1 MHFPVSRYW
10 SSLVGTEVARTIASA
25 GDDPYGKKGDTSWQ
39 QVALCEGWANY
50 REEVLTKH
58 YLGLSNYVATSN
70 AFLQDYLN
78 MFTELIAVGCSCQA
92 IEKSL
97 NTKSISEFQS
107 NLIAL
112 YPNLNTQIKNII
124 LKRL

>member
-1 MHFPVSRYW
+1 MHFPASRYW
-10 SSLVGTEVARTIASA
+10 SSLVGTEVGHSITSL
-25 GDDPYGKKGDTSWQ
+25 GKSSYGKKGDTNWQ

-78 MFTELIAVGCSCQA
+78 MFTELTAIGCSFEA

-107 NLIAL
+107 NLIAI
-112 YPNLNTQIKNII
+112 YPNMDKQIKKII
-124 LKRL
+124 LNRL